1 MNAFLAGFAHPM
13 AGADHLVAMVTVGLW
28 AARLGGAAR
37 WALPASFVGFML
49 IGGLLAAPGVAP
61 LPAGEQ
67 VIVASVFVLG
77 LAVLAAVRLPAWLAA
92 AFVATFALFHGH
104 AHGIESAGDP
114 RFLAGVLGATALL
127 HAIGLALG
135 LGLTRVSEWLPRS
148 LGGVA
153 LAVGAWLML
162 S

>member
-1 MNAFLAGFAHPM
+1 MSAFLAGFAHPM
-13 AGADHLVAMVTVGLW
+13 LGPDHLVAMVAVGLW
-28 AARLGGAAR
+28 AARLGGRAR

-49 IGGLLAAPGVAP
+49 VGALLATPGVP
-61 LPAGEQ
+61 LPASEQ
-67 VIVASVFVLG
+67 IIVASVFVLG
-77 LAVLAAVRLPAWLAA
+77 LAVLTAVKLPAWLAA

-114 RFLAGVLGATALL
+114 FFLAGVLFTTALL
-127 HAIGLALG
+127 HGVGLALG
-135 LGLTRVSEWLPRS
+135 LGLTRVNEWLPRS